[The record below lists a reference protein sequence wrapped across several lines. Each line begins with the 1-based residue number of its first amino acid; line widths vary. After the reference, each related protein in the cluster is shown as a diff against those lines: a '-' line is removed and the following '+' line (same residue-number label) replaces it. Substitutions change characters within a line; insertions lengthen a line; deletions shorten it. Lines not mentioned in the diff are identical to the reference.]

1 MLGVS
6 WNSSDD
12 NLLFDVSELARL
24 ANNLQPNTKRDIV
37 SFIGQSIGVLAP
49 ITIRF
54 KVSFQKLCHSK
65 LEWDSPLPE
74 HLVNEWRVLVSDLGE
89 GVSISVPR
97 NYFDGLDG
105 DPSSITL
112 CGFCDASKHA
122 YAAVVYLKVS
132 TEAGTVIRFVVS
144 KTRVAPLQLQTIP

>member
-1 MLGVS
+1 MTTIYSSMYPSWPDWLTTSNLTLREISSVS
-6 WNSSDD
+6 LD
-12 NLLFDVSELARL
+12 NLLGF
-24 ANNLQPNTKRDIV
+24 
-37 SFIGQSIGVLAP
+37 LAP

-54 KVSFQKLCHSK
+54 KVPFQKLCHSK

-105 DPSSITL
+105 GPSSITL